1 MNILDSSGWLSFFS
15 GDENAGTFA
24 TVIKDTDHLLVPT
37 ICLYEVFKR
46 VYSQRGDEEALKV
59 SGVMSLGKV
68 EELTAEITIN
78 AAIISVENKLAMA
91 DSVILATARANQAT
105 LWTQDK
111 DFSGFEGVEYIER
124 R

>member
-1 MNILDSSGWLSFFS
+1 M
-15 GDENAGTFA
+15 
-24 TVIKDTDHLLVPT
+24 
-37 ICLYEVFKR
+37 
-46 VYSQRGDEEALKV
+46 
-59 SGVMSLGKV
+59 KV
-68 EELTAEITIN
+68 EELTVEIAIN
-78 AAIISVENKLAMA
+78 AAVISVENKLAMA